1 MVYIITCLR
10 AIHLSMKEY
19 TSRLLDSTTSGS
31 FRSPFFSLPCHN
43 AFLFLFFFF
52 LKFPHLTR
60 PKSISRY
67 FLGVLKFFI
76 NEQMCAI
83 AFKVKQNGKR
93 EIPYFTRAWLL
104 LLANIYY
111 RVYQLLVNLLFFPKT
126 LLKA

>member
-1 MVYIITCLR
+1 MIYIITCLR
-10 AIHLSMKEY
+10 AIHFSMKEC
-19 TSRLLDSTTSGS
+19 TSRLLDSTTSCS

-43 AFLFLFFFF
+43 AFLSFS

-60 PKSISRY
+60 PKSISRN
-67 FLGVLKFFI
+67 FFGEVLKCFI

-104 LLANIYY
+104 LLANIDY
-111 RVYQLLVNLLFFPKT
+111 RVYEVLVNLLCFFFRT
-126 LLKA
+126 LLKE